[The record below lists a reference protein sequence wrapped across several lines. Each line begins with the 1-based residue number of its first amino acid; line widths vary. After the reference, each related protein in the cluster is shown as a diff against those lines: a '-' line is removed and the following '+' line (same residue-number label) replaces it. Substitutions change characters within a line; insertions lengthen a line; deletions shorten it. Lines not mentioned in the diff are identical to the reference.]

1 MHITLR
7 WLLGFLTGAAWSL
20 INFLLILGIF
30 KIILLRKDKSKL
42 FIMLLLKFPVLYL
55 GGFMLLIWRVF
66 PFLSLLSGAALVLL
80 VTGVVRLCQKA
91 S

>member
-20 INFLLILGIF
+20 INFLLILEIL
-30 KIILLRKDKSKL
+30 KIILLRKNKNKL

-55 GGFMLLIWRVF
+55 GGFLLLISRVF
-66 PFLSLLSGAALVLL
+66 PVASLLTGVGLVLV
-80 VTGVVRLCQKA
+80 VTGVIRLCRKA

>member
-1 MHITLR
+1 MHIALR
-7 WLLGFLTGAAWSL
+7 WALGVLIGAAWSL
-20 INFLLILGIF
+20 INFLLILEIF
-30 KIILLRKDKSKL
+30 KIILLRKDKNKL

-55 GGFMLLIWRVF
+55 GGFLLLISRVF
-66 PFLSLLSGAALVLL
+66 PVASLLTGAGLVLI

>member
-7 WLLGFLTGAAWSL
+7 WLFGFLTGAAWSW
-20 INFLLILGIF
+20 INFLLILEIF
-30 KIILLRKDKSKL
+30 KIILLRKEKTKL

-55 GGFMLLIWRVF
+55 GGFLLLIWRVF
-66 PFLSLLSGAALVLL
+66 PVISLLSGAALVLM
-80 VTGVVRLCQKA
+80 VTGVIRLCQKA

>member
-20 INFLLILGIF
+20 INFLLILEIC
-30 KIILLRKDKSKL
+30 KIILLGKAKTKL
-42 FIMLLLKFPVLYL
+42 FVILLLKFPVLYL
-55 GGFMLLIWRVF
+55 GGFLILISKVF
-66 PFLSLLSGAALVLL
+66 PVISLLSGTALVLL
-80 VTGVVRLCQKA
+80 IAGVRRLCQKA